1 MRRRLRSAGEGT
13 HLVLS
18 VETTSLAA
26 VQTFLSALQ
35 LVDQDQLRSGRYPPL
50 YQSGVRYVREPI
62 GKEEWQTVETA
73 FRSKSADCEDL
84 AAWRAAELVVAGEDV
99 GARAVIKRVRPGLI
113 HCLVRR
119 GNGAMEDPSRALG
132 MKGRG

>member
-1 MRRRLRSAGEGT
+1 MRRRLRSAGEPT

-35 LVDQDQLRSGRYPPL
+35 LVDQDQLRKKRYPPL
-50 YQSGVRYVREPI
+50 YQSGVRYEREPL
-62 GKEEWQTVETA
+62 GKEDWQTVERAYAT
-73 FRSKSADCEDL
+73 RNADCEDL
-84 AAWRAAELVVAGEDV
+84 AAWRAAELVVSGQDA

-119 GNGAMEDPSRALG
+119 GNGAMEDPSKVLG